1 MKKRIGSLFLCLV
14 LVLGMMPVNVLQ
26 VYAETEDQVTESG
39 VSANAI
45 FENESAEDVMT
56 VSDNTS
62 PMPEDTGDELFMFT
76 EPVIAEPV
84 TPETAAAVNPL
95 ANPVYVG
102 GTALQYAGDSV
113 EGTGGG
119 TATLY
124 ISSSGTPV
132 LVLDNYVYEGSG
144 YKYTDGCYA
153 GIYYAD
159 SEPMRIILGTSTS
172 GKASENAITIT
183 AANAT
188 ESYGIY
194 VDTGYTNNLFI
205 FGSKNDAADTL
216 TVTGGPA
223 TTQSSGIKVT
233 NGIKTVSN
241 SNYEDIYTSVDAAST
256 RFYMDGNFT
265 VNAIG
270 GTVSGEGAYS
280 VGMDLV
286 QGAAWNESVFDKGTF
301 NATGGEA
308 SKGKSYGIRNSV
320 VNDATKLYFD
330 FAGATVTATG
340 GTGKNESYGISCT
353 TLTVSGGTVN
363 AYGGDAGAEGY
374 VSPISYGISCTD
386 ATLSGGTVNAVG
398 GKASYEGST
407 TTTFMA
413 SAYGIKANNS
423 LEVSGATVTATGGTC
438 GEIVSGSD
446 SQYSYGCYCDN
457 ITVSSG
463 SLTATG
469 ADMLWE
475 CSSHRVKKSYGIR
488 GGITATG
495 GTVTATGGNT
505 INGYCYGIYASG
517 DCSFSGAAKV
527 TAKTND
533 VATDDYIYGLYVANS
548 KTITVADTAEV
559 TVAVATEPVD
569 YESFG
574 IYFNGTYTAEKVG
587 YTQTGGTVNVSAVT
601 DQRTSYG
608 AKFYNAK
615 ISGGTL
621 NVSNKRE
628 ALYATDMTLTGG
640 EVKGTSTGVL
650 ADKIYYEPNG
660 VVIST
665 LTMEGGS
672 LIGVGGETVQTI
684 SYGVKVN
691 TAVIS
696 GGTVTGNGGHVSSE
710 TINVTSYGTY
720 IKTLTFSGGTVT
732 GTGGTASSSSY
743 GVRIDST
750 ATISNDAK
758 LVGTGGIS
766 ERYSSYGIS
775 GDTIS
780 VSGSATVTGTG
791 GQAAEESRGIYV
803 GEALNMSEGSSAK
816 VTGIGG
822 KGDSSIGLY
831 ISSDS
836 SSLSGGTLTLEG
848 DSSYTT
854 ESLGLYT
861 WCYDFVLNGTI
872 MTAKGYTSA
881 VGGSDKFV
889 KSEAIVADADRDGL
903 NAKTLPYGNH
913 LVSSLSQYKYLKAG
927 TYTGL
932 GVEPVK
938 RDISDAVITLGDKL
952 TYNGSEQ
959 TMVVKS
965 VVLGG
970 EDLLAAGDVTVTGN
984 TVTNAGTYTLA
995 VTANEESNYEGIIE
1009 KDFTV
1014 ARLLI
1019 TPTVEVS
1026 GAPYTYL
1033 STVESSAVT
1042 VKHGETVLVEGVDYS
1057 IDVTSTYNVGENKGY
1072 VFVRCEE
1079 SSNYN
1084 FSSFYSYFTVIKAE
1098 NSVEMATSFSVI
1110 RGGNDVELAYT
1121 GNKTGIR
1128 PSFSFVGNDL
1138 GCTISAG
1145 GTLTSGDTVGTVT
1158 VCATFEGNEGYNET
1172 TRTIT
1177 VTITEKKTAELAV
1190 TQNDA
1195 TYNYDDTTYIPNV
1208 SFASPGTEIHKT
1220 VEYEGTVWNGEAYV
1234 RSGTKPTQAG
1244 EYTVYVTYETRDT
1257 IYTGSDEFIIKPRS
1271 VSVVSV
1277 TLGEDLTYNGTA
1289 QTKTVTRVYN
1299 SEYEFSEEEYEITDN
1314 VKTNAGNYY
1323 LKIAFKG
1330 NFTGEK
1336 EVLFDIAKATPQLS
1350 DFEIPV
1356 LSPVDYTGEEINV
1369 PLPTSDKSGMG
1380 EIYVQQYVKNAGE
1393 YELTFGVYSGDNYE
1407 AAEGFLYGTLVV
1419 NKVYRPITVRDA
1431 IVGINGKKIN
1441 LEDRVEGE
1449 EGVTTNYCIKEETES
1464 LGCEINSGFL
1474 TSGAEAGE
1482 VTVQVTVAEDDNYLE
1497 TTKEFT
1503 VTVVEVGGVAI
1514 SGYVESSGSRSD
1526 ENTIQL
1532 LQDGEVKHEIIK
1544 KGDAIMYL
1552 FDGVAAGTHI
1562 LRVSK
1567 KDHVTYEREITVAS
1581 EDLTHVDVQLV
1592 YMIGDVAATCGEFPS
1607 LLTVGEN
1614 LPAPDSGFVYTTEP
1628 GETVLDANG
1637 VWQKKNGEDWGEV
1650 SGEIEAGATYRYKTT
1665 LKMDGENTTCTLAD
1679 TVTLKVNDISWTVDY
1694 DTMQNS
1700 KKTDAYVT
1708 VYSPEI
1714 VGACIVS
1721 FAAGG
1726 GTGTMASVTGVLGEY
1741 TLPEC
1746 GFTAPS
1752 GMRFKAWSVGGAEKA
1767 VGDMVDITAHTIIT
1781 AVWEEIPHV
1790 HVFDRKVATDDYKAS
1805 NATCKVKARFYM
1817 SCECG
1822 EKTAETFEYGNLAA
1836 HTYNA
1841 GVVTK
1846 QPTETETGIKTY
1858 TCSVCGA
1865 TKTEVL
1871 SAVGKKPAP
1880 KGETVKDK
1888 KGVSYKVTKSDAK
1901 NGTVTYKKPNSKV
1914 SGSVTIPNTV
1924 TIDGIVYKV
1933 TAIEAN
1939 AFKKNKKITKVT
1951 IGSNVTSIGKNAFTG
1966 CTKLTSVTI
1975 DKKVK
1980 TIGAGAFSGCSKLKT
1995 LKIGSA
2001 VTTISDKAFY
2011 KCTALTTVTIP
2022 SKVSKIGKSAFYG
2035 CKKLKNITIKTTK
2048 LTSKKVGS
2056 SAFKGTP
2063 KNATVK
2069 VPKKS
2074 LKAYKKFLVKKG
2086 IHKKAKI
2093 K

>member
-1 MKKRIGSLFLCLV
+1 MKSVKKRILSLIVCMAMVF
-14 LVLGMMPVNVLQ
+14 GMMPTNALQ
-26 VYAETEDQVTESG
+26 VRAETKEPVAESG

-45 FENESAEDVMT
+45 IENEPVEDAVM
-56 VSDNTS
+56 DLDQTS
-62 PMPEDTGDELFMFT
+62 PETEEDCVKSSAL
-76 EPVIAEPV
+76 AEPV
-84 TPETAAAVNPL
+84 AAETAASDPL

-102 GTALQYAGDSV
+102 GTALRYAGDSV
-113 EGTGGG
+113 AGNGGG

-124 ISSSGTPV
+124 ISSSDTPV

-144 YKYTDGCYA
+144 YKYADGCYA

-159 SEPMRIILGTSTS
+159 SKPMRIILGTSTS

-188 ESYGIY
+188 ESYGIF

-205 FGSKNDAADTL
+205 GGSKNDAADTL

-241 SNYEDIYTSVDAAST
+241 YEDIYTSVDAAST
-256 RFYMDGNFT
+256 RFYVDGNFT

-286 QGAAWNESVFDKGTF
+286 QGANWNESLFDKGTF

-308 SKGKSYGIRNSV
+308 SNGKSYGIRNSV
-320 VNDATKLYFD
+320 VNDATNLYFD
-330 FAGATVTATG
+330 FTGATVTATG
-340 GTGKNESYGISCT
+340 GTGKSESYGISCT

-363 AYGGDAGAEGY
+363 ATGGNTEGY
-374 VSPISYGISCTD
+374 KFPYSYGIHCTD
-386 ATLSGGTVNAVG
+386 ATLSGGTVNATG
-398 GKASYEGST
+398 GKASYEGAEGGQFRSN
-407 TTTFMA
+407 
-413 SAYGIKANNS
+413 AYGIFADTS
-423 LEVSGATVTATGGTC
+423 LTVSGAMVTATGGTS

-446 SQYSYGCYCDN
+446 SQYSYGCYCNN

-475 CSSHRVKKSYGIR
+475 CSSHRVKESYGIR

-672 LIGVGGETVQTI
+672 LIGVGGATVNTI

-720 IKTLTFSGGTVT
+720 IKTLTLSGGTVT

-743 GVRIDST
+743 GVCINST

-758 LVGTGGIS
+758 LEGTGGIS
-766 ERYSSYGIS
+766 ERDSSYGIS

-780 VSGSATVTGTG
+780 VSDSATVTGTG

-836 SSLSGGTLTLEG
+836 SSLSGGTLTVEG

-861 WCYDFVLNGTI
+861 WCYDFVLDGTI
-872 MTAKGYTSA
+872 MTATGYTSA

-927 TYTGL
+927 TYEGL

-970 EDLLAAGDVTVTGN
+970 EDLLEKGYVTVLDN
-984 TVTNAGTYTLA
+984 TVKNAGTYTLT
-995 VTANEESNYEGIIE
+995 VTANKESNYEGKIE
-1009 KDFTV
+1009 KEFTV

-1057 IDVTSTYNVGENKGY
+1057 IDETSTYNVGENKGY
-1072 VFVRCEE
+1072 VFVRCKE

-1084 FSSFYSYFTVIKAE
+1084 FSSVTSYFTVIKAE
-1098 NSVEMATSFSVI
+1098 NPVEVTTPLSVI
-1110 RGGNDVELAYT
+1110 RGGNNVRLAYT
-1121 GNKTGIR
+1121 DNKTGFS
-1128 PSFSFVGNDL
+1128 PSYSFVGDDL

-1145 GTLTSGDTVGTVT
+1145 GTLTSGDTAGTVT
-1158 VCATFEGNEGYNET
+1158 VCATFEGNEGYNEA

-1177 VTITEKKTAELAV
+1177 VTITEKKTAELAI

-1208 SFASPGTEIHKT
+1208 SFALPGPQIYKT
-1220 VEYEGTVWNGEAYV
+1220 VEYEGTIWNDEAYV
-1234 RSGTKPTQAG
+1234 RSETKPTQVG
-1244 EYTVYVTYETRDT
+1244 EYTVYVTYETKDT
-1257 IYTGSDEFIIKPRS
+1257 IYTGSDEFVIKPKNIS
-1271 VSVVSV
+1271 HVDV
-1277 TLGEDLTYNGTA
+1277 TLGENLTYNGTA

-1299 SEYEFSEEEYEITDN
+1299 SEYEFSEEEYDITDN
-1314 VKTNAGNYY
+1314 VQTNAGNYD
-1323 LKIAFKG
+1323 LKIALKG

-1336 EVLFDIAKATPQLS
+1336 KVSFDIAKATPQLS
-1350 DFEIPV
+1350 DFEIPE

-1380 EIYVQQYVKNAGE
+1380 KIYVQQYVKNAGE

-1407 AAEGFLYGTLVV
+1407 AAEGFPYGTLVV

-1449 EGVTTNYCIKEETES
+1449 EGVTTNYRIKEETET
-1464 LGCEINSGFL
+1464 LGCEIVSGIL
-1474 TSGAEAGE
+1474 TSGDVAGE
-1482 VTVQVTVAEDDNYLE
+1482 VTVQVTVAGNSNYLE

-1514 SGYVESSGSRSD
+1514 SGYVKSSGETR
-1526 ENTIQL
+1526 EKTTIEL
-1532 LQDGEVKHEIIK
+1532 LQGEVVKYRTAEVSNNPFYSI
-1544 KGDAIMYL
+1544 
-1552 FDGVAAGTHI
+1552 DGIAAGTYT

-1567 KDHVTYEREITVAS
+1567 KDHVTYEREITIAS
-1581 EDLTHVDVQLV
+1581 DDLTLEDVQLV
-1592 YMIGDVAATCGEFPS
+1592 YMIGAVTATCDNFPASLTAGE
-1607 LLTVGEN
+1607 T
-1614 LPAPDSGFVYTTEP
+1614 LPVPDSGFVCATEP
-1628 GETVLDANG
+1628 SETVLDASG
-1637 VWQKKNGEDWGEV
+1637 TWQKKNGEDWGEV

-1665 LKMDGENTTCTLAD
+1665 LKMDEENTTCTLAD
-1679 TVTLKVNDISWTVDY
+1679 AVTLKVNDISWTVDY

-1700 KKTDAYVT
+1700 KETDAYVT
-1708 VYSPEI
+1708 VYSPET
-1714 VGACIVS
+1714 VGTCMVS

-1726 GTGTMASVTGVLGEY
+1726 GSGAMSAVKGIFGEY
-1741 TLPEC
+1741 TLPAC
-1746 GFTAPS
+1746 GFTAPA
-1752 GMRFKAWSVGGAEKA
+1752 RNKFKAWRVDGVEKSA
-1767 VGDMVDITAHTIIT
+1767 GETIHVTAHTVIT
-1781 AVWEEIPHV
+1781 AVWEEIPHT
-1790 HVFDRKVATDDYKAS
+1790 HI
-1805 NATCKVKARFYM
+1805 
-1817 SCECG
+1817 
-1822 EKTAETFEYGNLAA
+1822 
-1836 HTYNA
+1836 YNA
-1841 GVVTK
+1841 GVITK
-1846 QPTETETGIKTY
+1846 ASTETATGIKTY
-1858 TCSVCGA
+1858 TCTVCGV

-1871 SAVGKKPAP
+1871 PVLEKKAAP
-1880 KGETVKDK
+1880 QGATITDAA
-1888 KGVSYKVTKSDAK
+1888 GTAYKVTMSDAK
-1901 NGTVTYKKPNSKV
+1901 NGTVTFTKPKSNV
-1914 SGSVTIPNTV
+1914 SGSVTVPDTV
-1924 TIDGIVYKV
+1924 TMDGITYKI

-1939 AFKKNKKITKVT
+1939 AFKNNKKITKVN
-1951 IGSNVTSIGKNAFTG
+1951 IGKNVTSIGKNAF
-1966 CTKLTSVTI
+1966 
-1975 DKKVK
+1975 
-1980 TIGAGAFSGCSKLKT
+1980 SGCKKLKT
-1995 LKIGSA
+1995 
-2001 VTTISDKAFY
+2001 VTLGAEVATIDDKAFY
-2011 KCTALTTVTIP
+2011 KCESLTKITIP
-2022 SKVSKIGKSAFYG
+2022 AKASKIGKSAFYG
-2035 CKKLKNITIKTTK
+2035 CKKLKNITIKTTM
-2048 LTSKKVGS
+2048 LTSKNVGS
-2056 SAFKGTP
+2056 KAFKGIP
-2063 KNATVK
+2063 KNAKVK

-2074 LKAYKKFLVKKG
+2074 LKTYKKFLYKKG
-2086 IHKKAKI
+2086 LNKKAKI
-2093 K
+2093 RK